1 MSNASFVLVIKK
13 ACSDLTTRCRF
24 SLSLSL
30 SIHASPTMEFV
41 FSINDIKS
49 WLGALDIL
57 IKGLG

>member
-1 MSNASFVLVIKK
+1 MPNASFVLVIKK

-24 SLSLSL
+24 SLSL